1 MLLVGIDW
9 AEAEHAVCLMDGAG
23 TVRRRLRVPHSA
35 AGLRRL
41 RAAVAE
47 QEPEAEAVL
56 VALERAHGLL
66 VEALLAAGYTVYALN
81 PRAVER
87 YRARTRPA
95 GPKSDPADA
104 ELLARI
110 LVTDR
115 DRHRPLRPSSPQ
127 VAALR
132 ALARDDERTSR
143 DERRLLNRLRH
154 DLLEVFPQA
163 LAAFP
168 HLADLSALAFLA
180 RWPTAA
186 AAQQLGPEELERFF
200 RECQH
205 GWSARTAARVRAALG
220 AEALAAAP
228 AVARAMAGT
237 IRLAA
242 EQLLLLR
249 RQRGVWRK
257 ELAALLADDG
267 TAGSPVPA
275 GTVLLSLPGVD
286 VRLAARVLGE
296 VGDDPARFA
305 TPNALQCYAGTAPVT
320 KASGRVRVVAARF
333 ACNRFLRQALHTWA
347 LCSLRVSPWARAAYD
362 RHRQAGK
369 AHNAALRAVANR
381 WLEILHHLLATG
393 QRYDEA
399 VHQRNRAR
407 ATAAAA

>member
-9 AEAEHAVCLMDGAG
+9 AEAEHAACLLDVDGV
-23 TVRRRLRVPHSA
+23 VRRRLRVPHSA

-47 QEPEAEAVL
+47 LEPAAGAVL
-56 VALERAHGLL
+56 GAIERAHGLL

-81 PRAVER
+81 PKAVER
-87 YRARTRPA
+87 YRARTRTA

-110 LVTDR
+110 LLTDR
-115 DRHRPLRPSSPQ
+115 ARHRPLRPSSPPA
-127 VAALR
+127 AALR
-132 ALARDDERTSR
+132 ALARDDERASR

-154 DLLEVFPQA
+154 DLLDVFPQA
-163 LAAFP
+163 LEAFP
-168 HLADLSALAFLA
+168 RLADGSALAFLA

-186 AAQQLGPEELERFF
+186 AAQQLGLAELERFF

-205 GWSARTAARVRAALG
+205 GWPARTAARVRAALA
-220 AEALAAAP
+220 AEALAARPEVAAAKAG
-228 AVARAMAGT
+228 AV
-237 IRLAA
+237 RLAA

-249 RQRGVWRK
+249 RQRAAWRK
-257 ELAALLADDG
+257 ELAALLRGGGAAAPG
-267 TAGSPVPA
+267 VPA
-275 GTVLLSLPGVD
+275 GPVLLSLPGMD

-333 ACNRFLRQALHTWA
+333 ACNRFLRQALLMWA

-381 WLEILHHLLATG
+381 WLEVLHHLLATG